1 MGGFVAADVAI
12 DIGGRLRPITAAIR
26 RNDAELADQIYRAA
40 KSLAL
45 NVAEGGRRYGKDRS
59 YHFRIAAGSAA
70 EIEAALRFAVAWE
83 FCPAQPDLLA
93 LIHRELGLLWSLANP
108 AETRRRQ

>member
-1 MGGFVAADVAI
+1 MSGFVAADVAI
-12 DIGGRLRPITAAIR
+12 DIGARLRPITIAIR
-26 RNDAELADQIYRAA
+26 RNDVELADQVYRAA

-70 EIEAALRFAVAWE
+70 EIEAALRFAIAWE
-83 FCPAQPDLLA
+83 FCPEQPEVLA
-93 LIHRELGLLWSLANP
+93 LIHRQLGLLWSLAK
-108 AETRRRQ
+108 EGERRPRH

>member
-1 MGGFVAADVAI
+1 VGGFVAADVAI
-12 DIGGRLRPITAAIR
+12 DIGARLRPITAAIR
-26 RNDAELADQIYRAA
+26 RSDVERADQIYRAA

-70 EIEAALRFAVAWE
+70 EIQAALRFAIAWE
-83 FCPAQPDLLA
+83 FCPAQPELLA
-93 LIHRELGLLWSLANP
+93 LIHRQLGLLWTLANP
-108 AETRRRQ
+108 AERRSRA